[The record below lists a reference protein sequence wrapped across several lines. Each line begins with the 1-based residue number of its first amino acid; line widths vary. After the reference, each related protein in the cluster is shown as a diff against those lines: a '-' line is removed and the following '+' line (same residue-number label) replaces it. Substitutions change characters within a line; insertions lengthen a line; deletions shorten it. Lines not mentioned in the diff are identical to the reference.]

1 MAIQIKKYSPTEHRL
16 KALIY
21 WNAKTWKTTFAGTA
35 PRPLFICAENGL
47 LSIANKAPDFVEVKT
62 LQELKDLYKRLKE
75 TKPDYDTIV
84 IDSLSEISKIIK
96 DNLTNQGSKQ
106 MILRDWWVFSEE
118 MMQAVRQIVN
128 LPYHVVCIVH
138 TKEVLDEAGAI
149 QFYELSIETKAKN
162 EVTRYF
168 DVIGFSH
175 IDKEWEYKISIRGS
189 SKTLG
194 GDRSNTIDK
203 DNTPL
208 SVQEWINSIAKIGVG
223 AVTTQ
228 AVVTEIESAASE
240 AGAFTMLES
249 LNDQYDKINK
259 AIDKDNSEANK
270 NIIKFN
276 VSKAK
281 NLSPEEKENL
291 TQYITLK

>member
-1 MAIQIKKYSPTEHRL
+1 MTIQIKKYSPTEHKL

-21 WNAKTWKTTFAGTA
+21 GNAKTWKTTFAGTA

-47 LSIANKAPDFVEVKT
+47 LSIASKAPDFVEVKT
-62 LQELKDLYKRLKE
+62 LQELKDLYKWLRD

-106 MILRDWWVFSEE
+106 MILRDWWIFSEE

-138 TKEVLDEAGAI
+138 TKEVLDEAGSIA
-149 QFYELSIETKAKN
+149 FYELSIETKAKN

-168 DVIGFSH
+168 DVIGFSS
-175 IDKEWEYKISIRGS
+175 INKEGEYNISIKGS
-189 SKTLG
+189 SKTLC

-203 DNTPL
+203 ENTPL
-208 SVQEWINSIAKIGVG
+208 SVQEWIDSIAKLS
-223 AVTTQ
+223 VTSVQT
-228 AVVTEIESAASE
+228 VVKEIESDTISAES
-240 AGAFTMLES
+240 TMLPQ
-249 LNDQYDKINK
+249 LAVQYDKINVSL
-259 AIDKDNSEANK
+259 DKDNTPANK
-270 NIIKFN
+270 NILKVNI
-276 VSKAK
+276 SKAK
-281 NLSPEEKENL
+281 NLNDEEKANL
-291 TQYITLK
+291 INFIDSK

>member
-1 MAIQIKKYSPTEHRL
+1 MTIQIKKYSPSSHKL

-35 PRPLFICAENGL
+35 PRPLFICAENWL
-47 LSIANKAPDFVEVKT
+47 LSIASKAPDFVEVKT

-106 MILRDWWVFSEE
+106 MILRDWGVFSEE

-138 TKEVLDEAGAI
+138 TKEVLDEAWAI

-175 IDKEWEYKISIRGS
+175 IDKEWQYQISIKGS
-189 SKTLG
+189 SKTLC

-208 SVQEWINSIAKIGVG
+208 SVAERIAAIAKIGEG
-223 AVTTQ
+223 TTAQ
-228 AVVTEIESAASE
+228 AVVTEIESVASE
-240 AGAFTMLES
+240 AGAFTMLEN

>member
-1 MAIQIKKYSPTEHRL
+1 MTIQIKKFAPTEHKL

-21 WNAKTWKTTFAGTA
+21 GNAKTWKTTFAGTA

-106 MILRDWWVFSEE
+106 MILRDRWVFSEE

-168 DVIGFSH
+168 DVIGFSS
-175 IDKEWEYKISIRGS
+175 IDKEGTYQISIKGS
-189 SKTLG
+189 SKTLC

-208 SVQEWINSIAKIGVG
+208 DVSEWIKSISQIS
-223 AVTTQ
+223 VTAQQT
-228 AVVTEIESAASE
+228 VVKEIETTETAT
-240 AGAFTMLES
+240 GFIPLEH
-249 LNDQYDKINK
+249 LNGQYDKITL
-259 AIDKDNSEANK
+259 ALDKDNTEANK
-270 NIIKFN
+270 QVLKFSIN
-276 VSKAK
+276 KAK
-281 NLSPEEKENL
+281 NLTEDDKANL
-291 TQYITLK
+291 CKFIDLK

>member
-1 MAIQIKKYSPTEHRL
+1 MAIQIKKYSPTSHKL

-21 WNAKTWKTTFAGTA
+21 GNAKTWKTTFAGTA
-35 PRPLFICAENGL
+35 PRPLFICAENWL
-47 LSIANKAPDFVEVKT
+47 LSIASKAPDFVEVKT

-106 MILRDWWVFSEE
+106 MILRDWGVFSEE

-138 TKEVLDEAGAI
+138 TKEVLDEAWAI

-175 IDKEWEYKISIRGS
+175 IDKEWQYQISIKGS
-189 SKTLG
+189 SKTLC

-208 SVQEWINSIAKIGVG
+208 SVAERIAAIAKIGEG
-223 AVTTQ
+223 TTAQ
-228 AVVTEIESAASE
+228 AVVTEIESVASE
-240 AGAFTMLES
+240 AGAFTMLEN